1 VRLIEARNQ
10 AESLLMPIRVAL
22 HATVAGCIGL
32 FALAPA
38 RATPSC
44 TASATVSCFTETGSI
59 ASFTVPVAGTYEF
72 LAYGGQGGNNTSG
85 APSIGGSGA
94 ELGGSFVLQAGDVL
108 RIAAGAVGGS
118 TASNGAGGGGGSF
131 VVLTSGPDDPS
142 ATLIPPGRHHLQRRR
157 ARRFRHQRRGC
168 RPKFLP

>member
-1 VRLIEARNQ
+1 
-10 AESLLMPIRVAL
+10 MPIRVAL

-142 ATLIPPGRHHLQRRR
+142 SILTPLLIASGGGASQGGIP
-157 ARRFRHQRRGC
+157 
-168 RPKFLP
+168 